1 MWSNTL
7 LKVLCN
13 AGCKKLTKQAVAAV
27 LKLSRDPHIPTK
39 LVAATATSFWLSW
52 MDMCLRAVL

>member
-1 MWSNTL
+1 M
-7 LKVLCN
+7 LKVPCN
-13 AGCKKLTKQAVAAV
+13 AGCKKLSEQAVAAV

-39 LVAATATSFWLSW
+39 VAAATATFFWLSW